1 MHQEAIL
8 LTVMDGS
15 LKSGAK
21 GRVGLVLPLLSQP
34 YMKPVW
40 PKQLVGTVEFPKNI
54 LLTWT
59 SQSNM
64 LLTVVTMEG
73 RFCLLNMPLRMQPK
87 PGFFNAFMV
96 VAAVVGHYRFIE
108 FWSQKA

>member
-1 MHQEAIL
+1 MHQEAIP

-15 LKSGAK
+15 LKSGA
-21 GRVGLVLPLLSQP
+21 RASVAHVLPLLSQP

-59 SQSNM
+59 SRSNM
-64 LLTVVTMEG
+64 LLIVVTMEG
-73 RFCLLNMPLRMQPK
+73 RFSLL
-87 PGFFNAFMV
+87 
-96 VAAVVGHYRFIE
+96 
-108 FWSQKA
+108 